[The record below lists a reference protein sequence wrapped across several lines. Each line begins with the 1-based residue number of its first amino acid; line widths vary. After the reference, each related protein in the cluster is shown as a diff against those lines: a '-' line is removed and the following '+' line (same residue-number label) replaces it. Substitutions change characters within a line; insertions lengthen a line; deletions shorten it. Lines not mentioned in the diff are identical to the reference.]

1 MAAYPKPETGRR
13 NPVSTAATVLKALA
27 NEHRLLLLCALAER
41 PMSVSDLNLR
51 VPIAQSALSQHLAR
65 LREAGVVAGRRRGPQ
80 TLYELVDGRCR
91 RLLEAVCAEYAA
103 APGPNGAQ
111 AETGHHADRA
121 AGRARPVR

>member
-13 NPVSTAATVLKALA
+13 NPVSTAAAVLKALA

-41 PMSVSDLNLR
+41 PMSVSELNLR

-80 TLYELVDGRCR
+80 TLYELVDARCR